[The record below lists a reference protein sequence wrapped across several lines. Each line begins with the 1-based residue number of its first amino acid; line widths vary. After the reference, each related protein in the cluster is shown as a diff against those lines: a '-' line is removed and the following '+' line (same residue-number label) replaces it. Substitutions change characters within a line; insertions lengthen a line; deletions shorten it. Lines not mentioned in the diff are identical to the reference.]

1 MNKPRWVETT
11 DGKIIEV
18 RAETESFVY
27 GAEVLID
34 SLPLRYAENDVY
46 EKEKI
51 IDEGDE
57 E

>member
-34 SLPLRYAENDVY
+34 SLPLRYGENDVY

-51 IDEGDE
+51 IDEGE

>member
-1 MNKPRWVETT
+1 MNKPRWVETI

-34 SLPLRYAENDVY
+34 SLPLKYAENDVY
-46 EKEKI
+46 EKDKI
-51 IDEGDE
+51 IDEGE